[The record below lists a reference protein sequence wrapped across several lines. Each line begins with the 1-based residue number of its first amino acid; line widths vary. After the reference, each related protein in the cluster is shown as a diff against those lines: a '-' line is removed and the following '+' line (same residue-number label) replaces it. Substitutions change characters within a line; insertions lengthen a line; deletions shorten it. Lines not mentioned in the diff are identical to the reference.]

1 MSTATARKTSIGQLV
16 ILIAIALFSVSCLL
30 PFVMVISGSLST
42 EKDIMDHGYAL
53 LPKTITFDSYRIL
66 LLGSNRIF
74 DAYGISI
81 LVTAA
86 GTVLSLFVTSMGAYV
101 MARRSFKYRNI
112 FSIYVI
118 ITMLFN
124 GGLVPWYIIC
134 VRYLDLKDT
143 LWALILPMLAN
154 AFNMFLIRNFML
166 SIPEDLHESAK
177 MDGAGE
183 FRIFYQLI
191 LPLSLPVL
199 ATVGLFVALSYWN
212 DWFLGLM
219 FVDKQEL
226 QPLQLLLRTLVSNVE
241 FLKSSSNAAA
251 MQRISAQIPSESI
264 KMALTV
270 VTIGPIIF
278 LYPFVQRFFV
288 KGLMVGAVKG

>member
-1 MSTATARKTSIGQLV
+1 MHLKRFSISQF
-16 ILIAIALFSVSCLL
+16 IIIIAISLFSLSCLF
-30 PFVMVISGSLST
+30 PFIMVISGSLST
-42 EKDIMDHGYAL
+42 EKDIMDYGYTL
-53 LPKTITFDSYRIL
+53 WPKSITFDSYRIL
-66 LLGSNRIF
+66 FLGSNRII
-74 DAYGISI
+74 DAYGVSL
-81 LVTAA
+81 LVTVA
-86 GTVLSLFVTSMGAYV
+86 GTVLSLLVTSMGAYV

-112 FSIYVI
+112 LSIYVI

-166 SIPEDLHESAK
+166 SIPEDMNESAK
-177 MDGAGE
+177 MDGAGD
-183 FRIFYQLI
+183 FKIFYRLI
-191 LPLSLPVL
+191 APLSLPVL

-226 QPLQLLLRTLVSNVE
+226 QPLQLLLRTLISNVE
-241 FLKSSSNAAA
+241 FLKSSSNASA

>member
-1 MSTATARKTSIGQLV
+1 MLAKKFSISQFIIIV
-16 ILIAIALFSVSCLL
+16 AISLFSLSCLF
-30 PFVMVISGSLST
+30 PFIMVISGSLSS
-42 EKDIMDHGYAL
+42 EKDIMDYGYTL
-53 LPKTITFDSYRIL
+53 WPKSITFDSYRIL
-66 LLGSNRIF
+66 FLGSNRII
-74 DAYGISI
+74 DAYGVS
-81 LVTAA
+81 LFVTIA

-112 FSIYVI
+112 LSVYVI

-166 SIPEDLHESAK
+166 SIPEDMNESAK
-177 MDGAGE
+177 MDGAGD
-183 FRIFYQLI
+183 FKIFYRLI
-191 LPLSLPVL
+191 APLSLPVL

-226 QPLQLLLRTLVSNVE
+226 QPLQLLLRTLISNVE
-241 FLKSSSNAAA
+241 FLKSSSNASA

>member
-1 MSTATARKTSIGQLV
+1 MLARKMSISQIV
-16 ILIAIALFSVSCLL
+16 IMIAISLFSLSCLF
-30 PFVMVISGSLST
+30 PFIMVISGSLST
-42 EKDIMDHGYAL
+42 EKDIMEFGYSL
-53 LPKTITFDSYRIL
+53 WPKTVTFDSYRIL
-66 LLGSNRIF
+66 FLGSSRIL
-74 DAYGISI
+74 DAYGVS
-81 LVTAA
+81 LFVTAA
-86 GTVLSLFVTSMGAYV
+86 GTLLSLFVTSMGAYV

-112 FSIYVI
+112 LSIYVI

-166 SIPEDLHESAK
+166 SIPEDMNESAK
-177 MDGAGE
+177 MDGAGD
-183 FRIFYQLI
+183 FKIFYSLI
-191 LPLSLPVL
+191 VPLSVPVL

-226 QPLQLLLRTLVSNVE
+226 QPLQLLLRTLISNVE
-241 FLKSSSNAAA
+241 FLKSSSNASA

-270 VTIGPIIF
+270 ITIGPIIF

>member
-1 MSTATARKTSIGQLV
+1 MQVRKFSFQQS
-16 ILIAIALFSVSCLL
+16 LIIVGIALFSLSCLF
-30 PFVMVISGSLST
+30 PFIMVISGSLST
-42 EKDIMDHGYAL
+42 ERDIVQFGYRL
-53 LPKTITFDSYRIL
+53 IPKHVTLDSYRIL
-66 LLGSNRIF
+66 FLGSNRIVN
-74 DAYGISI
+74 AYGISI
-81 LVTAA
+81 LVTVV
-86 GTVLSLFVTSMGAYV
+86 GTVLSLLVTSMGAYV

-112 FSIYVI
+112 LSVYVI

-143 LWALILPMLAN
+143 LWALILPPLAN
-154 AFNMFLIRNFML
+154 AFNLFLMRNFML

-183 FRIFYQLI
+183 FRIFSQLI
-191 LPLSLPVL
+191 IPLSTPVL
-199 ATVGLFVALSYWN
+199 ATIGLFVALGYWN

-226 QPLQLLLRTLVSNVE
+226 QPLQLLLRTLISNVD

-264 KMALTV
+264 KMALTI
-270 VTIGPIIF
+270 VTIGPIVF
-278 LYPFVQRFFV
+278 LYPFLQRYFV

>member
-1 MSTATARKTSIGQLV
+1 MPVKKFSISQSLIILV
-16 ILIAIALFSVSCLL
+16 ISLFSLSCLF
-30 PFVMVISGSLST
+30 PFIMVISGSLST
-42 EKDIMDHGYAL
+42 EKDIMDYGYTL
-53 LPKTITFDSYRIL
+53 WPHHITFDSYRIL
-66 LLGSNRIF
+66 FLGSNRII

-81 LVTAA
+81 LVTTA
-86 GTVLSLFVTSMGAYV
+86 GTVLSVLVTSMGAYV

-112 FSIYVI
+112 LSVYVI

-134 VRYLDLKDT
+134 VHYLDLKDS

-154 AFNMFLIRNFML
+154 AFNMFLIRNFMH
-166 SIPEDLHESAK
+166 SIPEEINESAK

-183 FRIFYQLI
+183 FKIFYRLVM
-191 LPLSLPVL
+191 PLSLPVL

-226 QPLQLLLRTLVSNVE
+226 QPLQLLLRTLVSNVD
-241 FLKSSSNAAA
+241 FLKSSSNASA

-270 VTIGPIIF
+270 VTIGPIVF
-278 LYPFVQRFFV
+278 LYPFLQRYFV

>member
-1 MSTATARKTSIGQLV
+1 MSARKFSFSQFLIALV
-16 ILIAIALFSVSCLL
+16 IGLFSLACLF
-30 PFVMVISGSLST
+30 PFLMVISGSLST
-42 EKDIMDHGYAL
+42 EKDIMQYGYSIW
-53 LPKTITFDSYRIL
+53 PKTITFDSYRIL

-74 DAYGISI
+74 EAYGVSTF
-81 LVTAA
+81 VTVV
-86 GTVLSLFVTSMGAYV
+86 GTILSLFLTSMGAYV

-112 FSIYVI
+112 LSIFVI
-118 ITMLFN
+118 ITMLFS
-124 GGLVPWYIIC
+124 GGLVPWYIVI
-134 VRYLDLKDT
+134 VRYLHLKDT
-143 LWALILPMLAN
+143 IWALILPSLGN

-183 FRIFYQLI
+183 FRIYSRLI
-191 LPLSLPVL
+191 MPLALPVL
-199 ATVGLFVALSYWN
+199 ATVGLFVALGYWN

-226 QPLQLLLRTLVSNVE
+226 QPLQLLLRTLISNVD
-241 FLKSSSNAAA
+241 FLKNSGNAAA

-270 VTIGPIIF
+270 ITIGPIIF
-278 LYPFVQRFFV
+278 LYPFLQRYFV
-288 KGLMVGAVKG
+288 KGLMIGAVKG

>member
-1 MSTATARKTSIGQLV
+1 MQLRKFSFQQF
-16 ILIAIALFSVSCLL
+16 ILMLLISLFSLSCLF
-30 PFVMVISGSLST
+30 PFLMVISGSLST
-42 EKDIMDHGYAL
+42 EHDIVQYGYRL
-53 LPKTITFDSYRIL
+53 IPKHVTLDSYRIL
-66 LLGSNRIF
+66 LLGSNRIVN
-74 DAYGISI
+74 AYGISI
-81 LVTAA
+81 LVTVV
-86 GTVLSLFVTSMGAYV
+86 GTILSLLVTSMGAYV
-101 MARRSFKYRNI
+101 MARRSFCYRNI
-112 FSIYVI
+112 LSVYVI

-143 LWALILPMLAN
+143 LWALILPPLAN
-154 AFNMFLIRNFML
+154 AFNLFLIRNFML

-183 FRIFYQLI
+183 FRIFSQLI
-191 LPLSLPVL
+191 IPLSTPVL
-199 ATVGLFVALSYWN
+199 ATIGLFVALSYWN

-226 QPLQLLLRTLVSNVE
+226 QPLQLLLRTLISNVD
-241 FLKSSSNAAA
+241 FLKSSSNASA

-264 KMALTV
+264 KMALTI
-270 VTIGPIIF
+270 VTIGPIVF
-278 LYPFVQRFFV
+278 LYPFLQRYFV

>member
-1 MSTATARKTSIGQLV
+1 MHLKRFSISQF
-16 ILIAIALFSVSCLL
+16 IIIIAISLFSLSCLF
-30 PFVMVISGSLST
+30 PFIMVISGSLST
-42 EKDIMDHGYAL
+42 EKDIMDYGYTL
-53 LPKTITFDSYRIL
+53 WPKNITFDSYRIL
-66 LLGSNRIF
+66 FLGSNRII
-74 DAYGISI
+74 DAYGVSL
-81 LVTAA
+81 LVTVA
-86 GTVLSLFVTSMGAYV
+86 GTILSLLVTSMGAYV

-112 FSIYVI
+112 LSIYVI

-166 SIPEDLHESAK
+166 SIPEDMNESAK
-177 MDGAGE
+177 MDGAGD
-183 FRIFYQLI
+183 FKIFYRLI
-191 LPLSLPVL
+191 APLSLPVL

-226 QPLQLLLRTLVSNVE
+226 QPLQLLLRTLISNVE
-241 FLKSSSNAAA
+241 FLKSSSNASA

>member
-1 MSTATARKTSIGQLV
+1 MPVRK
-16 ILIAIALFSVSCLL
+16 FSVSQFLITLVIGLFSLACLF
-30 PFVMVISGSLST
+30 PFIMVISGSLST
-42 EKDIMDHGYAL
+42 EKDIMEFGYSL
-53 LPKTITFDSYRIL
+53 WPKTITFDSYRIL
-66 LLGSNRIF
+66 LLGSNRIAQ
-74 DAYGISI
+74 AYGVSTF
-81 LVTAA
+81 VTVV
-86 GTVLSLFVTSMGAYV
+86 GTALSLFLTSMGAYV

-112 FSIYVI
+112 LSIFVI
-118 ITMLFN
+118 VTMLFN

-134 VRYLDLKDT
+134 VRYLELKDT
-143 LWALILPMLAN
+143 VWALILPSLAN

-183 FRIFYQLI
+183 FRIYSQLI
-191 LPLSLPVL
+191 MPLALPVM
-199 ATVGLFVALSYWN
+199 ATVGLFVALGYWN

-226 QPLQLLLRTLVSNVE
+226 QPLQLLLRTLISNVD
-241 FLKSSSNAAA
+241 FLKSSGNAAA
-251 MQRISAQIPSESI
+251 MQRISPQIPSESI

-270 VTIGPIIF
+270 ITIGPIIF

>member
-1 MSTATARKTSIGQLV
+1 MLGKRTSFSQWIM
-16 ILIAIALFSVSCLL
+16 ILLISLFSLSCLL

-42 EKDIMDHGYAL
+42 EQDIMQYGYSL
-53 LPKTITFDSYRIL
+53 FPKTITFDSYKIL
-66 LLGSNRIF
+66 FLGSNRII

-81 LVTAA
+81 FVTVV
-86 GTVLSLFVTSMGAYV
+86 GTALSLFVTAMGGYV

-112 FSIYVI
+112 LSVYVI

-183 FRIFYQLI
+183 FLIFYRLI
-191 LPLSLPVL
+191 CPLALPVL
-199 ATVGLFVALSYWN
+199 ATVGLFVSLSYWN

-241 FLKSSSNAAA
+241 FLRSSSNAAA
-251 MQRISAQIPSESI
+251 MQRISAQIPSESM

-270 VTIGPIIF
+270 VTIGPIVF

>member
-1 MSTATARKTSIGQLV
+1 MHSKSFSFSQAFIILV
-16 ILIAIALFSVSCLL
+16 ISLFSLSCLL
-30 PFVMVISGSLST
+30 PFIMVISGSLST
-42 EKDIMDHGYAL
+42 ENDIVNYGYAL
-53 LPKTITFDSYRIL
+53 IPRHITFDSYKIL
-66 LLGSNRIF
+66 LLGSNRIV
-74 DAYGISI
+74 DAYGISL

-86 GTVLSLFVTSMGAYV
+86 GTLLSLLVTSMGGYV

-112 FSIYVI
+112 LSVYVI

-134 VRYLDLKDT
+134 VNYLHLKDT
-143 LWALILPMLAN
+143 LWAMILPPLAN
-154 AFNMFLIRNFML
+154 AFNMFLIRNFLL
-166 SIPEDLHESAK
+166 SIPEDIYESAK

-183 FRIFYQLI
+183 FRIFFRLI
-191 LPLSLPVL
+191 APLAKPVL
-199 ATVGLFVALSYWN
+199 ATVGLFMALSYWN

-241 FLKSSSNAAA
+241 FLKSSSNAMD

-278 LYPFVQRFFV
+278 LYPFLQRYFV

>member
-1 MSTATARKTSIGQLV
+1 MSIRPFSIGRWTVAALV
-16 ILIAIALFSVSCLL
+16 ALFSLACLF
-30 PFVMVISGSLST
+30 PFLMVVSGSLST
-42 EKDIMDHGYAL
+42 EKDIVDHGYAL
-53 LPKTITFDSYRIL
+53 LPRHLTLDSYRIL
-66 LLGSNRIF
+66 FLGSNRIV
-74 DAYGISI
+74 DAYGIS
-81 LVTAA
+81 VTVTVV
-86 GTVLSLFVTSMGAYV
+86 GTILSLVVTSMGAYV

-112 FSIYVI
+112 LSIYVI
-118 ITMLFN
+118 VTMLFN

-143 LWALILPMLAN
+143 LWAMILPPLAN

-166 SIPEDLHESAK
+166 SMPEDLHESAK

-183 FRIFYQLI
+183 FRIYWQLI
-191 LPLSLPVL
+191 VPLAKPVL
-199 ATVGLFVALSYWN
+199 ATVGLFVALGYWN

-226 QPLQLLLRTLVSNVE
+226 QPLQLLLRTLISNVE

-251 MQRISAQIPSESI
+251 MQRISNQIPSESM

-270 VTIGPIIF
+270 VTIGPIVF
-278 LYPFVQRFFV
+278 LYPFLQRYFVQ
-288 KGLMVGAVKG
+288 GLMVGAVKG

>member
-1 MSTATARKTSIGQLV
+1 MSARKFSLSQFLIALV
-16 ILIAIALFSVSCLL
+16 IGLFSLACLF
-30 PFVMVISGSLST
+30 PFLMVISGSLST
-42 EKDIMDHGYAL
+42 EKDIMQYGYSL
-53 LPKTITFDSYRIL
+53 WPKTITFDSYRIL

-74 DAYGISI
+74 QAYGVSTF
-81 LVTAA
+81 VTIV
-86 GTVLSLFVTSMGAYV
+86 GTVLSLFLTSMGAYV

-112 FSIYVI
+112 LSIFVI
-118 ITMLFN
+118 ITMLFS
-124 GGLVPWYIIC
+124 GGLVPWYIII
-134 VRYLDLKDT
+134 VRYLHLKDT
-143 LWALILPMLAN
+143 IWALILPSLAN

-183 FRIFYQLI
+183 FRIYARLI
-191 LPLSLPVL
+191 MPLALPVL
-199 ATVGLFVALSYWN
+199 ATVGLFVALGYWN

-226 QPLQLLLRTLVSNVE
+226 QPLQLLLRTLISNVE

-251 MQRISAQIPSESI
+251 MQRISTQIPSESI

-270 VTIGPIIF
+270 ITIGPIIF
-278 LYPFVQRFFV
+278 LYPFLQRYFV

>member
-1 MSTATARKTSIGQLV
+1 MARRFSLSQTIIV
-16 ILIAIALFSVSCLL
+16 IAVSLFSLSCLF
-30 PFVMVISGSLST
+30 PFIMVISGSLST
-42 EKDIMDHGYAL
+42 EKDIVNFGYSL
-53 LPKTITFDSYRIL
+53 WPKHITFDSYRIL
-66 LLGSNRIF
+66 LLGSNRIL
-74 DAYGISI
+74 DAYVVSI
-81 LVTAA
+81 IVTVV
-86 GTVLSLFVTSMGAYV
+86 GTILSLFVTSMGAYV

-112 FSIYVI
+112 LSIYVI

-134 VRYLDLKDT
+134 VNYLHLKDS
-143 LWALILPMLAN
+143 LWALILPPLAN

-177 MDGAGE
+177 IDGAGE
-183 FRIFYQLI
+183 LRIYSRLI
-191 LPLSLPVL
+191 MPLALPVL
-199 ATVGLFVALSYWN
+199 ATVGLFVALGYWN

-226 QPLQLLLRTLVSNVE
+226 QPLQLLLRTLISNVE

-270 VTIGPIIF
+270 ITIGPIIF
-278 LYPFVQRFFV
+278 LYPFLQRYFV

>member
-1 MSTATARKTSIGQLV
+1 MAKRFSISQTMIVVLV
-16 ILIAIALFSVSCLL
+16 TLFSLSCLF
-30 PFVMVISGSLST
+30 PFLMVISGSLST
-42 EKDIMDHGYAL
+42 EKDIMDFGYSL
-53 LPKTITFDSYRIL
+53 WPKHISFDAYRIL

-81 LVTAA
+81 IVTVV
-86 GTVLSLFVTSMGAYV
+86 GTVLSLFLTSMGAYV
-101 MARRSFKYRNI
+101 MARRSFKYRNVL
-112 FSIYVI
+112 SIYVI

-134 VRYLDLKDT
+134 VNYLHLKDT
-143 LWALILPMLAN
+143 LWALILPPLAN

-177 MDGAGE
+177 IDGAGE
-183 FRIFYQLI
+183 FRIYLRLI
-191 LPLSLPVL
+191 MPLALPVL

-226 QPLQLLLRTLVSNVE
+226 QPLQLLLRTLISNIE

-251 MQRISAQIPSESI
+251 MQRISAQMPSESI

-270 VTIGPIIF
+270 ITIGPIIF
-278 LYPFVQRFFV
+278 LYPFLQRYFV

>member
-1 MSTATARKTSIGQLV
+1 MLAKKFSISQFIIIV
-16 ILIAIALFSVSCLL
+16 AISLFSLSCLF
-30 PFVMVISGSLST
+30 PFIMVISGSLSS
-42 EKDIMDHGYAL
+42 EKDIMDYGYTL
-53 LPKTITFDSYRIL
+53 WPKSITFDSYRIL
-66 LLGSNRIF
+66 FLGSNRII
-74 DAYGISI
+74 DAYGVS
-81 LVTAA
+81 LFVTVA

-112 FSIYVI
+112 LSVYVI

-166 SIPEDLHESAK
+166 SIPEDMNESAK
-177 MDGAGE
+177 MDGAGD
-183 FRIFYQLI
+183 FKIFYRLI
-191 LPLSLPVL
+191 APLSLPVL

-226 QPLQLLLRTLVSNVE
+226 QPLQLLLRTLISNVE
-241 FLKSSSNAAA
+241 FLKSSSNASA

>member
-1 MSTATARKTSIGQLV
+1 MTASKMSVGQFV
-16 ILIAIALFSVSCLL
+16 IIVVISLFSLSCLF

-42 EKDIMDHGYAL
+42 EKDIMDYGYSL
-53 LPKTITFDSYRIL
+53 LPKSITFDSYRIL
-66 LLGSNRIF
+66 LLGSNRIL

-81 LVTAA
+81 LVTVV
-86 GTVLSLFVTSMGAYV
+86 GTALSLFVTSMGAYV

-112 FSIYVI
+112 LSVYVI
-118 ITMLFN
+118 ITMLFS

-177 MDGAGE
+177 MDGAGD
-183 FRIFYQLI
+183 FLI
-191 LPLSLPVL
+191 YYRLISPLALPVL

>member
-1 MSTATARKTSIGQLV
+1 MPAKRFSISQSLIILV
-16 ILIAIALFSVSCLL
+16 ISLFSLSCLF
-30 PFVMVISGSLST
+30 PFIMVISGSLST
-42 EKDIMDHGYAL
+42 EKDIMDFGYTVW
-53 LPKTITFDSYRIL
+53 PHHITLDSYKIL
-66 LLGSNRIF
+66 LLGSNRII

-81 LVTAA
+81 LVTVA
-86 GTVLSLFVTSMGAYV
+86 GTILSVFVTSMGAYV

-112 FSIYVI
+112 LSVYVI

-134 VRYLDLKDT
+134 VHYLNLKDT

-154 AFNMFLIRNFML
+154 AFNMFLIRNFMN
-166 SIPEDLHESAK
+166 SIPEEINESAK

-183 FRIFYQLI
+183 FKIFYRLI
-191 LPLSLPVL
+191 MPLSLPVL

-241 FLKSSSNAAA
+241 FLKSSSNASA

-270 VTIGPIIF
+270 VTIGPIVF
-278 LYPFVQRFFV
+278 LYPFLQRYFV

>member
-1 MSTATARKTSIGQLV
+1 MVAKKFSISQFIIIIG
-16 ILIAIALFSVSCLL
+16 ISLFSLACLF
-30 PFVMVISGSLST
+30 PFIMVISGSLST
-42 EKDIMDHGYAL
+42 EKDIMDYGYTL
-53 LPKTITFDSYRIL
+53 WPKSITFDSYRIL
-66 LLGSNRIF
+66 FLGSSRIF
-74 DAYGISI
+74 DAYGVSI
-81 LVTAA
+81 LVTVV
-86 GTVLSLFVTSMGAYV
+86 GTILSLFVTSMGAYV

-112 FSIYVI
+112 LSIYVI

-166 SIPEDLHESAK
+166 SIPEDMNESAK
-177 MDGAGE
+177 IDGAGD
-183 FRIFYQLI
+183 FKIFYRLI
-191 LPLSLPVL
+191 VPLSVPVL

-226 QPLQLLLRTLVSNVE
+226 QPLQLLLRTLISNVE
-241 FLKSSSNAAA
+241 FLKSSSNASA

>member
-1 MSTATARKTSIGQLV
+1 MSARKFSFSQFLIALV
-16 ILIAIALFSVSCLL
+16 IGLFSLACLF
-30 PFVMVISGSLST
+30 PFLMVISGSLST
-42 EKDIMDHGYAL
+42 EKDIMQYGYSIW
-53 LPKTITFDSYRIL
+53 PKTITFDSYRIL

-74 DAYGISI
+74 EAYGVSTF
-81 LVTAA
+81 VTVV
-86 GTVLSLFVTSMGAYV
+86 GTILSLFLTSMGAYV

-112 FSIYVI
+112 LSIFVI
-118 ITMLFN
+118 ITMLFS
-124 GGLVPWYIIC
+124 GGLVPWYIVI
-134 VRYLDLKDT
+134 VRYLHLKDT
-143 LWALILPMLAN
+143 IWALILPSLGN

-183 FRIFYQLI
+183 FRIYSRLI
-191 LPLSLPVL
+191 MPLALPVL
-199 ATVGLFVALSYWN
+199 ATVGLFVALGYWN

-226 QPLQLLLRTLVSNVE
+226 QPLQLLLRTLISNVD
-241 FLKSSSNAAA
+241 FLKNSGNAAA

-270 VTIGPIIF
+270 ITIGPIIF
-278 LYPFVQRFFV
+278 LYPFLQRYFV